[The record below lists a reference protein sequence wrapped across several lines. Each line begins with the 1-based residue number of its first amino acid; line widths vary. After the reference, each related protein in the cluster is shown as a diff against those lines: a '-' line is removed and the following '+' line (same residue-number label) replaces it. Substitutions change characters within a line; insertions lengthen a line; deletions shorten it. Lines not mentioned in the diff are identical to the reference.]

1 MKMQLTY
8 RLEQALEK
16 IYTAF
21 YADELNPEDC
31 RHCVVGNICD
41 NVDAWKHFTDIHG
54 SLKLNYLGR
63 LHETLGK
70 RINGYSPIELLSIEA
85 SFLKGCGYSLTARN
99 RLLKPVPVIS
109 REIMFNGL
117 CASIKYLCQLDGVE
131 NVMELY
137 KRFDLRVQ
145 RKGSAA
151 DHLAGDHLTSEV
163 MSSEVMS

>member
-1 MKMQLTY
+1 MQLPY

-21 YADELNPEDC
+21 YHDELNPEDC
-31 RHCVVGNICD
+31 WHCAVGNICD

-54 SLKLNYLGR
+54 SVKLNYLGR

-99 RLLKPVPVIS
+99 QITQTCSGHKQRNDVQRSLRLYRLPVPIGW
-109 REIMFNGL
+109 RRKCNG
-117 CASIKYLCQLDGVE
+117 IV
-131 NVMELY
+131 
-137 KRFDLRVQ
+137 
-145 RKGSAA
+145 
-151 DHLAGDHLTSEV
+151 
-163 MSSEVMS
+163 